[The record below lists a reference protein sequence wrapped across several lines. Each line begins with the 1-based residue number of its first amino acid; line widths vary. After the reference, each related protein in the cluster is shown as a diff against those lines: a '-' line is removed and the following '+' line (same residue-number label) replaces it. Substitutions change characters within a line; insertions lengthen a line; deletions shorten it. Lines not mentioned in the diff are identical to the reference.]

1 MIYLFQLRKKYE
13 FVSKQEQMRLKNCAN
28 LRTASLNPKFTS
40 FQSKK
45 KFLPCLTNF
54 ILKLE
59 EFRTFKFAVFCV
71 HTSFSQLTCPLN
83 RKLITI
89 CSL

>member
-1 MIYLFQLRKKYE
+1 MISLFQLSKKYE
-13 FVSKQEQMRLKNCAN
+13 FVSKQEQKRLKNCAN
-28 LRTASLNPKFTS
+28 LRTASLNPKSTS

-45 KFLPCLTNF
+45 KFIPYLTKF
-54 ILKLE
+54 IQKLE
-59 EFRTFKFAVFCV
+59 EFRTFKFAAFCV
-71 HTSFSQLTCPLN
+71 LTSFSPLTCLLN